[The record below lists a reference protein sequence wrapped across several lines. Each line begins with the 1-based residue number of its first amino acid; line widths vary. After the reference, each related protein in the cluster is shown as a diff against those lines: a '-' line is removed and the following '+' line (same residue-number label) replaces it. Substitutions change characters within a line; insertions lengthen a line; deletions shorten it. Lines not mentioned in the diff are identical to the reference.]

1 MPVEPRRILILTAAV
16 GSGHKS
22 AARAVESALKEQAGE
37 ACVVNVCNPFDEPAV
52 PSIIRNAQDDHTDLV
67 REFPHFYA
75 LGLRVTDSELM
86 KGIGNLAGLIA
97 LSDAIPGVM
106 DRYRPDV
113 VAATH
118 PLHLE
123 PLLSWVSKTDAP
135 MRTATIVTDLT
146 KVHRLWYNP
155 GVDLCLVPTEEAR
168 ALAIKREMP
177 PEKVV
182 VAGLPVDPA
191 FGQCEVNRDAYLREL
206 NLHPERATIAA
217 VGSRRVLD
225 LEHYVTALND
235 ATLPIQLILVAGGD
249 DELAEALKAI
259 DWQIPVAHFHYVE
272 EMPRLMN
279 VADALVSKAG
289 GLIVAESLAAG
300 LPLLI
305 IPSTPEHEA
314 GNAAYVVSNG
324 AGDHVEEP
332 PMLRDKVDLWL
343 ADERA
348 VWKERTANARRI
360 GQPDAAYVT
369 ARYLWRL
376 GDTSPAPRPER
387 RGH

>member
-1 MPVEPRRILILTAAV
+1 MSVEPKRILILTAAV

-22 AARAVESALKEQAGE
+22 AARAVKSALEEQAGE
-37 ACVVNVCNPFDEPAV
+37 ACIVDVCNPFDEPTV
-52 PSIIRNAQDDHTDLV
+52 PNIIRNAQDDHTDLV

-75 LGLRVTDSELM
+75 LGLRVTDSDLM

-97 LSDAIPGVM
+97 LSDAMPDVM
-106 DRYRPDV
+106 ARYRPDV

-123 PLLSWVSKTDAP
+123 PLLSWIARNEAP
-135 MRTATIVTDLT
+135 VRTATVVTDLT

-168 ALAIKREMP
+168 TLALEREMP

-191 FGQCEVNRDAYLREL
+191 FGHCMVNREAYLRNL
-206 NLHPERATIAA
+206 NLDPELATIMA

-235 ATLPIQLILVAGGD
+235 PDLPIQLILVAGGD
-249 DELAEALKAI
+249 TELAEALRAI
-259 DWQIPVAHFHYVE
+259 GWQIPVAHFDYVE
-272 EMPRLMN
+272 EMPQLMN
-279 VADALVSKAG
+279 VADVLMSKAG

-332 PMLRDKVDLWL
+332 SMLRDKVELWL

-348 VWKERTANARRI
+348 LWKERAANARRI
-360 GQPDAAYVT
+360 GQPDAAYNI
-369 ARYLWRL
+369 ARHLRQL
-376 GDTSPAPRPER
+376 GDMTPSQRPER
-387 RGH
+387 RRH